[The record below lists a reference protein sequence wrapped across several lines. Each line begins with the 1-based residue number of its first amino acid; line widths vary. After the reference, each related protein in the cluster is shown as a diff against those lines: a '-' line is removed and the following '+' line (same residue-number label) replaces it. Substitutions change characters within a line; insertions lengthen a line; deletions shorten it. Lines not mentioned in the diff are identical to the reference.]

1 MKKLS
6 DYVVRRAMLLLY
18 ASCAF
23 CFLFV
28 NLSTVYAQ
36 SGSATCNTVV
46 ALTNPTFGSLSVTSS
61 QVAIVG
67 GDEFSNKANLIDDDA
82 SFSTAAT
89 FGFIV
94 GGSAWLEVKDL
105 SATGGNVYPGGTF
118 AGFVVDDNSLLAA
131 VGTVTISTYLGTS
144 NTAVETKTTGSLLTT
159 GILSGKSKVGFYT
172 ASSFDRIRITY
183 SGLVAGSL
191 SVYAPLVERFCAGP
205 ALSCNTPTTLTAPT
219 YPVFVDPANTGFS
232 GVNVATITNSDNA
245 INASTSDFASVNLL
259 LSAGS
264 ASFAIKDQVTDYP
277 VGAFAGMDIAS
288 TNLLNAGVLSGLT
301 ISTYLNGT
309 ATGQSVTGASLLSVG
324 SSILS
329 GTGRQVIGFIATA
342 PFDEIKL
349 TLSGVN
355 ALGTTNI
362 YGAVFESFCAGASLT
377 CNTLTPVTNP
387 DQPVYVDGANTGIG
401 ALACVACSVNN
412 SQNVV
417 DSDAT
422 NYATIDLTTGVAVSP
437 TFAVANAV
445 DTYPATTFAGFDIQT
460 NTLLS
465 ANVLSTATITLY
477 NNGSAVQTSSD
488 NGLIIGATSSLLGSG
503 FTRQIVGIVA
513 TVPFDEVK
521 ITFNQLVGAD
531 LGTIQIYN
539 AIIQKNC
546 ATTIVCN
553 TTYSLNTP
561 TFPVVINPKNTGV
574 TGIVGA
580 STTIQD
586 AWNVVSAST
595 TDFARIT
602 NTAGVAANAQ
612 ISVLDAVNTYPVGT
626 FAGYTVKKVSGI
638 VALDLFSR
646 LTVTTYRDGVLQ
658 ESRSAGGLL
667 DLSIALFGATT
678 DFFNVGFV
686 TSKQFDEIQLTV
698 APLVGLDVLGGTL
711 DVYGAFIDTKTST
724 GGGLVCS
731 ITANPDFN
739 VTNKGIPVSGN
750 VSTNDTPV
758 SGTTYGQPSGPASS
772 PNGSTPSLTIT
783 SAGSYTFT
791 STTPGVYVYNV
802 PICPPTSS
810 TNCQSEPLTIT
821 VLDPTVTTNKPVANP
836 DIAIVNGSNT
846 TPGSATINVTANDGP
861 GNKGGT
867 LGTPTIVTQP
877 SHGSATVD
885 GSGKVIY
892 TPTPG
897 FYGTDTLTYQVC
909 ETPGGLCATADVT
922 ITVKDP
928 AGANTTTVV
937 DDYVSTSKG
946 TLVTGNVKTNDSD
959 AEGNNQT
966 VTAQNVTVPGS
977 GTFVLNSD
985 GSFTFTPDAAFTGPV
1000 DFTYTTCDD
1009 GSPQACGSGT
1019 LHILVNPSGPDLTPT
1034 INLPLAN
1041 FTTSGAETIKN
1052 FTVGLYEL
1060 AGQTTPTGSVK
1071 FTITIPIG
1079 YSIAF
1084 DNTITSI
1091 DVSGG
1096 NTTTVDN
1103 TKWTLT
1109 ASNLGGLQLVLQMNA
1124 GQSIGANGNSIIGFT
1139 ITRTIANSGS
1149 TSNITASVNDDPTT
1163 SYDNNPVNNIYVRN
1177 INSL

>member
-1 MKKLS
+1 MEKLS
-6 DYVVRRAMLLLY
+6 DYLVRGAMLLLY

-23 CFLFV
+23 CLLFA
-28 NLSTVYAQ
+28 SPPKAYAQ
-36 SGSATCNTVV
+36 SGSAACNTVT
-46 ALTNPTFGSLSVTSS
+46 ALTNPTFASLSVTSS

-67 GDEFSNKANLIDDDA
+67 GDAFSNKANLIDDDA
-82 SFSTAAT
+82 TFSTAST
-89 FGFIV
+89 FSFLI

-105 SATGGNVYPGGTF
+105 NATGGNVYPGGSF

-131 VGTVTISTYLGTS
+131 VGTVTISTYLGSS
-144 NTAVETKTTGSLLTT
+144 NTAVETKTTGSLLAT

-172 ASSFDRIRITY
+172 TSSFDRIRITY

-205 ALSCNTPTTLTAPT
+205 ALTCNTPTTPTAPT
-219 YPVFVDPANTGFS
+219 YPVFVDPINTGFS
-232 GVNVATITNSDNA
+232 GVNVATISNQDNA
-245 INASTSDFASVNLL
+245 ISASTSDFASVNLL
-259 LSAGS
+259 LSTGS
-264 ASFAIKDQVTDYP
+264 ASFAIKDQITDYP
-277 VGAFAGMDIAS
+277 TGTFAGMDISS
-288 TNLLNAGVLSGLT
+288 TNLLTAGVLNGLT

-309 ATGQSVTGASLLSVG
+309 ATGQSVTGASLVSVG
-324 SSILS
+324 SSLLS
-329 GTGRQVIGFIATA
+329 GTGRQVVGFIATA

-355 ALGTTNI
+355 AVGTTNI
-362 YGAVFESFCAGASLT
+362 YGAVFESFCAGVDLT

-401 ALACVACSVNN
+401 ALACVACSINN

-477 NNGSAVQTSSD
+477 NNGSAVQTSTD

-531 LGTIQIYN
+531 LGTIRIYN

-546 ATTIVCN
+546 ATTLACN

-580 STTIQD
+580 STTVQD

-602 NTAGVAANAQ
+602 NTAGVAADAT
-612 ISVLDAVNTYPVGT
+612 ISVLDAVNTFPIGT
-626 FAGYTVKKVSGI
+626 FAGFTVKNVSGL
-638 VALDLFSR
+638 VAADLFSR
-646 LTVTTYRDGVLQ
+646 LTVTTYLDGTLQ
-658 ESRSAGGLL
+658 ESRNAGNLL
-667 DLSIALFGATT
+667 NLSVALFGSTS

-686 TSKQFDEIQLTV
+686 TTKQFDEIKLSV
-698 APLVGLDVLGGTL
+698 SPLVGLDVLGGSL

-772 PNGSTPSLTIT
+772 PNGSTPSLTLT
-783 SAGSYTFT
+783 STGSYTFT
-791 STTPGVYVYNV
+791 SATPGVYVYNV

-810 TNCQSEPLTIT
+810 TNCQTEPLTIT
-821 VLDPTVTTNKPVANP
+821 VLDPTVTTNNPVANP
-836 DIAIVNGSNT
+836 DIAIVNGSDT
-846 TPGSATINVTANDGP
+846 TPSSATIKVTANDGP

-877 SHGSATVD
+877 SHGTATVD
-885 GSGKVIY
+885 GSGNVIY

-897 FYGTDTLTYQVC
+897 YYGADTLTYQVC
-909 ETPGGLCATADVT
+909 ETPSGLCATADVT

-937 DDYVSTSKG
+937 DDYVSTTKG
-946 TLVTGNVKTNDSD
+946 LLVTGNVKTNDSD

-977 GTFVLNSD
+977 GTLVLNSD
-985 GSFTFTPDAAFTGPV
+985 GSFTFTPDPTFTGPV

-1009 GSPQACGSGT
+1009 GSPQACGNGT
-1019 LHILVNPSGPDLTPT
+1019 LHILVNPSGPDLTPI
-1034 INLPLAN
+1034 INLPSNN
-1041 FTTSGAETIKN
+1041 FTTSGANTVKN
-1052 FTVGLYEL
+1052 FTVGIYEL
-1060 AGQTTPTGSVK
+1060 VGQQTSSGNIV
-1071 FTITIPIG
+1071 FTITVPFG
-1079 YSIAF
+1079 YTLAF
-1084 DNTITSI
+1084 DNTSTSI
-1091 DVSGG
+1091 NVSGG
-1096 NTTTVDN
+1096 STTNVDN
-1103 TKWTLT
+1103 NKWTVT
-1109 ASNLGGLQLVLQMNA
+1109 SNNGLQLTLTINA
-1124 GQSIGANGNSIIGFT
+1124 GQFIAANGFMNLGFT
-1139 ITRTIANSGS
+1139 ITRTVANSNS
-1149 TSNITASVNDDPTT
+1149 TANITVNVANDASET
-1163 SYDNNPVNNIYVRN
+1163 YDSNPVNNIYARN
-1177 INSL
+1177 INAL